1 MKRAVLTFSSFLFVT
16 TMATIGVQAKTFK
29 SEEHDFAVEVL
40 TDELDAPWGFA
51 FLPDGGMLI
60 TEKDGTLR
68 RFDGGS
74 LSAPL
79 DGVPAVR
86 SRGQGGL
93 MDVAVDPEFAANG
106 QVYLTYSE
114 PGDGGVGTAVA
125 RATLGAA
132 ALEGTKVIF
141 RQNIKTGAS
150 RHFGS
155 RIAFA
160 PDGTLFFA
168 IGDRA
173 DRPRA
178 QDPRDHAG
186 SVLRINKDGS
196 VPSDNPF
203 ADGRNGLPEIWSIG
217 HRNPQGLDIHPD
229 TGAVWTVSHGARGGD
244 EINKP
249 EAGKNYGWPVISYG
263 RHYFGGRIGEGTEK
277 EGMEQPRYYW
287 DPSIAPSSA
296 SFYTGD
302 LFPKWKGDLFVG
314 ALAGQLIARIGMDGE
329 EILGEERLLV
339 GEYGRIRHV
348 KGGPDGAL
356 YAITDDGELLRI
368 SPAN

>member
-68 RFDGGS
+68 RFDGSS

-217 HRNPQGLDIHPD
+217 HRNPQGLD
-229 TGAVWTVSHGARGGD
+229 
-244 EINKP
+244 
-249 EAGKNYGWPVISYG
+249 
-263 RHYFGGRIGEGTEK
+263 
-277 EGMEQPRYYW
+277 
-287 DPSIAPSSA
+287 
-296 SFYTGD
+296 
-302 LFPKWKGDLFVG
+302 
-314 ALAGQLIARIGMDGE
+314 
-329 EILGEERLLV
+329 
-339 GEYGRIRHV
+339 
-348 KGGPDGAL
+348 
-356 YAITDDGELLRI
+356 
-368 SPAN
+368 